1 MDKVKGIFYVIG
13 AAIIFGFI
21 PFFAKKAFLNGFN
34 EMTFILGRCIFAT
47 LFLYIYIKK
56 KGIIFKASKRD
67 QINIFKISIIGYGMM
82 LYILVL
88 SYSYMPTG
96 IATSI
101 HFIYPLVVMIGGVI
115 FYGERISFLKILT
128 LVTAFTGIYFIVG
141 YKSQGNLTLLGFTLA
156 FISGVLYAYYILVVG
171 SGNLKKINSIEL
183 VFYVSFLNVFFF
195 FISSL
200 ITGNLNLNI
209 TGTGYLYIIILAIL
223 SLMGMIGFKKGLEL
237 INTVTAAILSTF
249 EPVTSLIVGVLLLE
263 EMLLIHHIIGSLLI
277 ICAVV
282 FVALIEKKEK
292 TMVKSEVE
300 GKVK

>member
-1 MDKVKGIFYVIG
+1 MDKIKGILYIIG

-47 LFLYIYIKK
+47 LFLYAYIKK
-56 KGIIFKASKRD
+56 KGIAFKASKKD
-67 QINIFKISIIGYGMM
+67 KKNIFKISLIGYGSM

-88 SYSYMPTG
+88 SYSFMPTG

-101 HFIYPLVVMIGGVI
+101 HFVYPLIVMVGGVL
-115 FYGERISFLKILT
+115 FYNERINLLKILV
-128 LVTAFTGIYFIVG
+128 LITAFLGIYFIVG
-141 YKSQGNLTLLGFTLA
+141 YRSTGNITLMGFVLA

-195 FISSL
+195 FIASL
-200 ITGNLNLNI
+200 ITGNLSLDI
-209 TGTGYLYIIILAIL
+209 TLYGYLYIIILAVF
-223 SLMGMIGFKKGLEL
+223 SLMGMIGFKKGLEI

-249 EPVTSLIVGVLLLE
+249 EPVTSLLVGVFLLE
-263 EMLLIHHIIGSLLI
+263 EVLLIYHVIGSILI
-277 ICAVV
+277 ISAVI
-282 FVALIEKKEK
+282 FAALIEKKENDSI
-292 TMVKSEVE
+292 KSEVE

>member
-1 MDKVKGIFYVIG
+1 MDKIKGIFYIIG

-47 LFLYIYIKK
+47 LFLYVYIKK
-56 KGIIFKASKRD
+56 KGIIFKASKKD
-67 QINIFKISIIGYGMM
+67 KKNIFVISLIGYGSM

-88 SYSYMPTG
+88 SYSFMPTG

-101 HFIYPLVVMIGGVI
+101 HFVYPLIVMVGGVV
-115 FYGERISFLKILT
+115 FYNERINFLKV
-128 LVTAFTGIYFIVG
+128 LVLITAFVGIYFIVG
-141 YKSQGNLTLLGFTLA
+141 YRSAGNITLLGFVLA

-195 FISSL
+195 FIASL
-200 ITGNLNLNI
+200 ITGNFSLDI
-209 TGTGYLYIIILAIL
+209 TLTGYSYIIILAVF

-249 EPVTSLIVGVLLLE
+249 EPVTSLLVGVFLLGE
-263 EMLLIHHIIGSLLI
+263 VLLIYHVIGSVLI
-277 ICAVV
+277 ICAVI
-282 FVALIEKKEK
+282 FAALIEKKENDSI
-292 TMVKSEVE
+292 KSEVE
-300 GKVK
+300 GRVK